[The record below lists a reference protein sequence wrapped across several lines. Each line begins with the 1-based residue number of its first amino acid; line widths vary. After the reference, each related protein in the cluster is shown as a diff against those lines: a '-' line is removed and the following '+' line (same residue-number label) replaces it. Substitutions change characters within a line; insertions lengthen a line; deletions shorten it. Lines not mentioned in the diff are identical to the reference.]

1 MELNL
6 ESSFSQIINA
16 LSQIIA
22 LENHQRIF
30 HAWRVAVLATEVTR
44 KINPEDTS
52 QVFYASLL
60 HDVGTVGIDEISLKK
75 LSLVQQLTHPVIQAH
90 PVKGSKI
97 VQEIPGL
104 EQAAEIIMDHHER
117 WDGNGYPH
125 HKREDEINFGAQCLR
140 VADAYAFCLR
150 DNPQISYDQI
160 MKQLEEQKNKEF
172 CASVYEAFGEVLA
185 HNQYCREISRDECLE
200 EVIIELQQALPQL
213 QIQSKSDVIGVT
225 LRVFAR
231 VIDAKHRYTSGH
243 SQRVSQYS
251 MLLAESLHLDHDEIS
266 QIKWASL
273 LHDAGKVAIPQY
285 ILNKPGLLTEEEYAL
300 VKRHPE
306 MTAEIIKY
314 IDVFKNLVSVVR
326 HHHEHVNGLG
336 YPDKLETQ
344 NIPYLARIITVADA
358 FDAMTSPRP
367 YQRMKSIQEALTE
380 LERQKGAQF
389 DGEIIIQAKEIF
401 LALTV

>member
-22 LENHQRIF
+22 WENHQRIF
-30 HAWRVAVLATEVTR
+30 HAWRVAVLATEVAR
-44 KINPEDTS
+44 KITPEDTS

-60 HDVGTVGIDEISLKK
+60 YDVGTVSIDETSLKK
-75 LSLVQQLTHPVIQAH
+75 LSLDQQRTHPVILEH

-125 HKREDEINFGAQCLR
+125 RKRDDEINFGAQCLR
-140 VADAYAFCLR
+140 IAEAYDFYLQ
-150 DNPQISYDQI
+150 DNPQLDYDQT
-160 MKQLEEQKNKEF
+160 MKQLGEQKNKEF

-185 HNQYCREISRDECLE
+185 HNQYCREINRDECLE
-200 EVIIELQQALPQL
+200 EVIMELQQELPPL
-213 QIQSKSDVIGVT
+213 QFQSKSDVIGVT

-251 MLLAESLHLDHDEIS
+251 ILLVEALHLDHDEVS
-266 QIKWASL
+266 RIKWASL

-285 ILNKPGLLTEEEYAL
+285 ILNKPGPLSEEEYDL

-306 MTAEIIKY
+306 ITAEIIKY
-314 IDVFKNLVSVVR
+314 IDIFKNLVAVVR
-326 HHHEHVNGLG
+326 HHHEHFNGQG
-336 YPDKLETQ
+336 YPDKLETEQ
-344 NIPYLARIITVADA
+344 IPYLARVITLADA

-367 YQRMKSIQEALTE
+367 YQRMKTIQEALTE
-380 LERQKGAQF
+380 LERQKGNQF
-389 DGEIIIQAKEIF
+389 DGEIITQAKETF
-401 LALTV
+401 LGLTV